1 MKFFK
6 RGKGFP
12 VLAVIITAALIAAVF
27 LFLERMELPDDSA
40 TRKGRKTAPPKK
52 ALKQKTP
59 ERRPP
64 VAERREQQIAVI
76 IDDIGYDL
84 GAAEELARIRA
95 PIAFAVL
102 PHTPH
107 AAEAAEI
114 LHAAGKEILLHLPME
129 PRSYPGENPGAGA
142 LMADMDEKEIRR
154 QIALDLAAVPY
165 VSGVSNHMGSR
176 FMKDDIRLSVVMDE
190 LKKRGLFFVD
200 SRTASDS
207 RGKEAAARAR
217 VRFAERSVFIDHTRG
232 YAAALANL
240 TRLPRQGGEGG
251 KPLMMIGHPHP
262 ETVRALKEVLPIWQE
277 EGVRMI
283 PVSAYL
289 SASGGKEKE
298 NFLVKTR

>member
-64 VAERREQQIAVI
+64 VAERRERQIAVI

-84 GAAEELARIRA
+84 GAVEELARIRA

-129 PRSYPGENPGAGA
+129 PVPTREKIPAPG
-142 LMADMDEKEIRR
+142 R
-154 QIALDLAAVPY
+154 
-165 VSGVSNHMGSR
+165 
-176 FMKDDIRLSVVMDE
+176 
-190 LKKRGLFFVD
+190 
-200 SRTASDS
+200 
-207 RGKEAAARAR
+207 
-217 VRFAERSVFIDHTRG
+217 
-232 YAAALANL
+232 
-240 TRLPRQGGEGG
+240 
-251 KPLMMIGHPHP
+251 
-262 ETVRALKEVLPIWQE
+262 
-277 EGVRMI
+277 
-283 PVSAYL
+283 
-289 SASGGKEKE
+289 
-298 NFLVKTR
+298 